1 LFRSAEAVLN
11 LACVNEAALFTA
23 AEIDAVKLTSFV
35 CDAGDDEGI
44 SFSAG
49 DLGPIRGTTRLIPRS
64 RFSVTAPLEG
74 RALADDG

>member
-49 DLGPIRGTTRLIPRS
+49 DLGPIRGTLIPRS